1 MESLIYELFQNFILG
16 GLITASISYIGTF
29 MDPLLG
35 AIWWSFPISLI
46 PTIYFMKGTGKSNK
60 FIAKFTISTT
70 YALILLFISC
80 GFMSYF
86 FTNHDGILIPIIKAT
101 GVWFISSTIFY
112 IVVKHFKLDSQISS
126 L

>member
-1 MESLIYELFQNFILG
+1 MPSLVYELFQNFILG
-16 GLITASISYIGTF
+16 GLITCSISYIGTF

-46 PTIYFMKGTGKSNK
+46 PTIYFMKDSGKSNK

-70 YALILLFISC
+70 YALILLFVSC

-86 FTNHDGILIPIIKAT
+86 FNTHDGILIPIIKAT
-101 GVWFISSTIFY
+101 CIWFIASVIFY
-112 IVVKHFKLDSQISS
+112 TVIKHFKLDSRFM
-126 L
+126 

>member
-1 MESLIYELFQNFILG
+1 MNSLFYDLLQNFILG
-16 GLITASISYIGTF
+16 GLITASISYIGTYL
-29 MDPLLG
+29 DPLLG

-46 PTIYFMKGTGKSNK
+46 PTIYFMKESGKSNK

-80 GFMSYF
+80 GFMAYYL
-86 FTNHDGILIPIIKAT
+86 NHANDILLPISKSIV
-101 GVWFISSTIFY
+101 VWSIASLIFY
-112 IVVKHFKLDSQISS
+112 YSIKHFKLDDKF

>member
-1 MESLIYELFQNFILG
+1 MTSLLYELFQNFILG
-16 GLITASISYIGTF
+16 GLITASISYIGTY

-46 PTIYFMKGTGKSNK
+46 PTIYFMKETGKSNK
-60 FIAKFTISTT
+60 FMAKFTISTT

-86 FTNHDGILIPIIKAT
+86 FTKHDGIVIPIIKAT
-101 GVWFISSTIFY
+101 GVWFIASAIFY
-112 IVVKHFKLDSQISS
+112 TVIKHFKLDSKFM
-126 L
+126 